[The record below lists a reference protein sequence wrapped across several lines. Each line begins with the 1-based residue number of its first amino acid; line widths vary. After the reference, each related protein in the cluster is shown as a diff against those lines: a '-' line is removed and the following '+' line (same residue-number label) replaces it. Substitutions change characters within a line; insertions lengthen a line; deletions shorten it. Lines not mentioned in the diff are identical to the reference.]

1 MLAQILC
8 AQRIMIIDGAMG
20 TTIQQYKLQVA
31 MHALYAMR
39 VFLRMLSHKRP
50 PNACEIP
57 ENAYTATY

>member
-1 MLAQILC
+1 MLARILC

-31 MHALYAMR
+31 MHARYAMR

-50 PNACEIP
+50 LNACEDP
-57 ENAYTATY
+57 TNAYTATF